1 MASALTKSLL
11 RIPVPLFG
19 TAASAVSIGTKKAMA
34 VPRYALWAVP
44 GAAGAMWFVWPAVT
58 DDFKISIGLLPDPEA
73 ETAAAAAP
81 AAAPAVE
88 LSDEAKAKVDSAY
101 KSADQIIAEKMS
113 DDEKAVLASIAK
125 GDLSVLDNDWDQ
137 FMEKSIKPGEDDDDE
152 DEDEEDEVSTSYYL
166 CCLWHDHMVRCSL

>member
-1 MASALTKSLL
+1 MASTLTKSLL

-19 TAASAVSIGTKKAMA
+19 TAASAVSLGTRKAMA
-34 VPRYALWAVP
+34 IPRYAMWALP
-44 GAAGAMWFVWPAVT
+44 AAAGAMWFIWPAVG

-73 ETAAAAAP
+73 EKDEAPAA

-88 LSDEAKAKVDSAY
+88 LSEEAQAKVDNAY
-101 KSADQIIAEKMS
+101 KSEDQIVEEKMS

-137 FMEKSIKPGEDDDDE
+137 FMEKSIKPGEDDDDD
-152 DEDEEDEVSTSYYL
+152 DEDDEVREA
-166 CCLWHDHMVRCSL
+166 V